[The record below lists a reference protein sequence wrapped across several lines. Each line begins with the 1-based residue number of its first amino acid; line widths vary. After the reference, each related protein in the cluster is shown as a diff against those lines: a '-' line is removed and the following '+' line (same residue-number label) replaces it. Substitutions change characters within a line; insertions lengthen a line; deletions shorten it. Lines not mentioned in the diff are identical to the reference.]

1 MKYLIAFRKHLVTG
15 LAYTTPLIVTG
26 CALLTLNTFLKP
38 GLTDNIYL
46 SGIISTLHC
55 LSQNSFTMTS
65 SVLSAAIAFSI
76 AGRNA
81 IIPGLVTGLMAD
93 AFSLDKNGIDVN
105 FVGGIITGF
114 ISGYIVRSLDSKT
127 FKTNYSSLKNLLA
140 IPILSIIITG
150 LIVNFFVGD
159 PTSYFVGFVKYIFN
173 DAPQYARIILSA
185 VIGMMIG
192 CDLGGPISR
201 FAYLTVV
208 VLVVQFG
215 AFSAMGPL
223 AAALTIPAASAGI
236 SILIAPAYYQGI
248 TRNQGFFAI
257 LAGAFGLPEGAVPC
271 FLSRPGR
278 VAMANLAG
286 CTIAAVIAAILQV
299 QCYVPF
305 GGIVVFSLVN
315 SPINYFFS
323 IAAGILISLIVLH
336 SAKPDKSAI
345 H

>member
-1 MKYLIAFRKHLVTG
+1 MKCIIAFRKHLIAG
-15 LAYTTPLIVTG
+15 LARTTPLIVTG
-26 CALLTLNTFLKP
+26 CALLTLNTFLKS
-38 GLTDNIYL
+38 GLTDNMYL

-65 SVLSAAIAFSI
+65 SILSAAIAYSI

-114 ISGYIVRSLDSKT
+114 ISGYIVRSLDTRT
-127 FKTNYSSLKNLLA
+127 FKTNYSSLKNILA
-140 IPILSIIITG
+140 VPLFSIIVTG

-185 VIGMMIG
+185 VIGVMIG
-192 CDLGGPISR
+192 FDLGGPIGR

-208 VLVVQFG
+208 VLVVQFST
-215 AFSAMGPL
+215 FSAMGPL

-236 SILIAPAYYQGI
+236 SILIAPAYYEGVTKKQGLY
-248 TRNQGFFAI
+248 AI
-257 LAGAFGLPEGAVPC
+257 LAGAFGLPEGAIPC
-271 FLSRPGR
+271 FLIRPSR
-278 VAMANLAG
+278 VAVANLAG
-286 CTIAAVIAAILQV
+286 CTIAAAVAAILQV

-305 GGIVVFSLVN
+305 GGVVVLSLVN
-315 SPINYFFS
+315 SPINYIIS
-323 IAAGILISLIVLH
+323 ITAGVLISLLILH
-336 SAKPDKSAI
+336 SSRPDNSSI
-345 H
+345 N

>member
-1 MKYLIAFRKHLVTG
+1 MKYIFAFRKHLVAG

-26 CALLTLNTFLKP
+26 CALLTLNTLLKTGP
-38 GLTDNIYL
+38 TGNMYL

-65 SVLSAAIAFSI
+65 SVLSAAIAYSI

-81 IIPGLVTGLMAD
+81 IIPGLITGLMAD

-114 ISGYIVRSLDSKT
+114 LSGYIVRSLDTRT
-127 FKTNYSSLKNLLA
+127 FTTNRSSLKNILVV
-140 IPILSIIITG
+140 PILSIIVTG

-159 PTSYFVGFVKYIFN
+159 PTSYFVGFVKNIFTC
-173 DAPQYARIILSA
+173 APQYPRIILAA
-185 VIGMMIG
+185 VIGVMIG
-192 CDLGGPISR
+192 CDLGGPIGR

-215 AFSAMGPL
+215 TFAAMGPL

-236 SILIAPAYYQGI
+236 SILINPVYYGRATKKQGLY
-248 TRNQGFFAI
+248 TI
-257 LAGAFGLPEGAVPC
+257 LAGVFGLPEGAIPC
-271 FLSRPGR
+271 FLVRPGR
-278 VAMANLAG
+278 VAMANIAG

-305 GGIVVFSLVN
+305 GGVVVFSLVN
-315 SPINYFFS
+315 SPINYFYS
-323 IAAGILISLIVLH
+323 IVTGVLISLIILH
-336 SAKPDKSAI
+336 FSRPDSASRV
-345 H
+345 

>member
-1 MKYLIAFRKHLVTG
+1 MKYIFAFRKHLVAG

-26 CALLTLNTFLKP
+26 CALLTLNAFLKTGP
-38 GLTDNIYL
+38 TGNVYL

-65 SVLSAAIAFSI
+65 SVLSAAIAYSI

-127 FKTNYSSLKNLLA
+127 FTTNRSSLKNILIVPL
-140 IPILSIIITG
+140 LSIIVTG

-159 PTSYFVGFVKYIFN
+159 PTSYFVGYVKNIFT
-173 DAPQYARIILSA
+173 DAPQYSRIILAA
-185 VIGMMIG
+185 VLGVMIG
-192 CDLGGPISR
+192 CDFGGPIGR

-215 AFSAMGPL
+215 TFAAMGPL

-236 SILIAPAYYQGI
+236 SVLINPAYYGGATRAQGLY
-248 TRNQGFFAI
+248 AI
-257 LAGAFGLPEGAVPC
+257 LAGAFGIPEGTIPY
-271 FLSRPGR
+271 FLVRPGR
-278 VAMANLAG
+278 VALANIAG
-286 CTIAAVIAAILQV
+286 CAIAAVVAVILQV

-305 GGIVVFSLVN
+305 GGVVVFSLVN
-315 SPINYFFS
+315 SPINYFIS
-323 IAAGILISLIVLH
+323 IAAGLLISLIVLH
-336 SAKPDKSAI
+336 SSRPDNS
-345 H
+345 